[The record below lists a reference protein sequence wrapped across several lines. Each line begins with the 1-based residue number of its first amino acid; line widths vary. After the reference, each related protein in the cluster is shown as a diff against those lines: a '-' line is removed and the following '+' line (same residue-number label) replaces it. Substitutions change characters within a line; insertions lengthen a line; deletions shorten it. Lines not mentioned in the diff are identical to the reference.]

1 MRGSLVPAALRY
13 ADQVARSGSIQ
24 SAAREM
30 NIAASAINRQ
40 ILLLERDLGV
50 TLFERVTGGMRLTP
64 AGDALVAL
72 TRRWRS
78 DERRANAEFKQL
90 QGVNQGH
97 VRLVAMDSHV
107 NGFLPRF
114 VSELNERH
122 PRISLEIQVAG
133 TDDAQTAL
141 LSGAADLIAAFNL
154 NPHRE
159 IHVLW
164 RRELPFGCVV
174 APNHPLA
181 QRKTTSMQEVAGYPV
196 VLQNKALAIRRY
208 LEARH
213 GWLLSEGTIETNSLQ
228 LVKRLAGSGNYV
240 AFTSELDAA
249 PELVS
254 GALVFVPVR
263 DKGADP
269 QTVSVAIDAR
279 KPFPKIARIVA
290 DGLAAGM
297 DADLQDVRRR
307 TS

>member
-1 MRGSLVPAALRY
+1 MRGALVPAALRY
-13 ADQVARSGSIQ
+13 VDQVARSGSIQ

-78 DERRANAEFKQL
+78 DERRAKAELKQL

-122 PRISLEIQVAG
+122 PRISLEIQIAG
-133 TDDAQTAL
+133 TDEAQAAL

-181 QRKTTSMQEVAGYPV
+181 RRKTTSMQEVAGYPF

-213 GWLLSEGTIETNSLQ
+213 GWLLSEKTIETNSLQ

-279 KPFPKIARIVA
+279 KPFAKIARIVA

-297 DADLQDVRRR
+297 DADLQDARRR
-307 TS
+307 IS